1 MSDFMIPVRNAVK
14 ALDTIDVSDPERA
27 HGEAEAILRDFAP
40 RSVRE
45 AYDRVVARARWWASA

>member
-1 MSDFMIPVRNAVK
+1 MIPVRNAVK